1 VNERIIWQPIG
12 AFMISLENIA
22 VQSKIYESANSLVYR
37 GIKKDSG
44 TSVILKVLKQDY
56 PTPVEITRYKQEY
69 EITRSLNVKGII
81 KAYKL
86 QEYQRTLVII
96 LEDFGGESL
105 DKLIQQPQGGYSPMP
120 VKKFLSIA
128 IKITEIIGDI
138 HAANIIHKD
147 INPGNIVL
155 NPESGI
161 VKIIDFGISTKFS
174 RTNPSFK
181 HPNVLEGSLAYMS
194 PEQTGRMNRFLDYRS
209 DFYSLGVTFYELLTG
224 QLPYVT
230 TDVLELVH
238 CHIAKQP
245 VFPHEVNTEI
255 PPIISSIIMKLMAKN
270 AEERYQSVWGIKT
283 DLEECVTQLEI
294 LGKKSGTI
302 LEFPLGSKDISDKFQ
317 IPQKLY
323 GRETEV
329 QTLLAAFER
338 VATEKFGI
346 ASSPFPITYS
356 PLPNNREFM
365 LVSGY
370 AGIGKTVLVQEIYKP
385 IIQKQGYFISGKFNH
400 FQRDIPYSA
409 VVYAFVGLV
418 RQLLTETE
426 AYLHQWREKI
436 LAALGNNAQI
446 IIDVI
451 PEVELI
457 VGKQPPV
464 PELRGT
470 ESQNRFNR
478 VFQNFIRVFC
488 EKEHPLVIFL
498 DDLQWVDSAT
508 LKLIE
513 LMMTDRDTQYLFL
526 IGAYRDSEVN
536 STHPLMTTLEKL
548 TEDGIRINHITLAPL
563 KLEPINQL
571 IAETLHNNTASVKA
585 LSKLVLRKTLGN
597 PFFVNEF
604 LRTLHAENLLVFN
617 FEHHIWEWDIAHI
630 EAKGITDN
638 VVDLMIDKVKKLPD
652 SIQKIIRVA
661 ACIGANFDLKTL
673 AIICEESPINIYFDL
688 VKASD
693 FGLIMPI
700 SELDEQLLIQD
711 YKFLHDRVQ
720 QAAYALIDESQKQA
734 LNLQIGRKWLQETT
748 SETIIEKLFEI
759 VDHLNYSIKAV
770 TDQEERLKIARLNL
784 MAGKKAKAATAYNA
798 AFKYLITGIKF
809 LTTDSWQY
817 QYNLTLALHQEIVEV
832 SYLCGDFDAM
842 ERWTNVVQKEA
853 KNILDQ
859 VKIYEIKIQ
868 TCVAQTRQI
877 EAIET
882 GLQMLELLGVHL
894 PKSPTQL
901 DVHQQLEETKA
912 SFQEKNIEDLSNR
925 PLMVDA
931 KKIAAMR
938 ILSSIAAS
946 AYIAIPTLFPLIVC
960 EQVNLSLKYGN
971 SLFSGFGYALYGIVL
986 NRVVNDR
993 DWAYQLGQLAL
1004 NIVEKFNAKE
1014 LECKTTF
1021 QVAGL
1026 ALIHGKYHLKEIL
1039 QLFRKTYH
1047 SGIENGDF
1055 EYASYAALQIC
1066 QISFFCG
1073 QELTELEGEMAFYN
1087 RAIASLNQE
1096 ATLKWNQISQ
1106 QLVSNLLG
1114 HSENYLSLQGEA
1126 YDEEKSLPLHLA
1138 ANDIFGL
1145 YYFYLHKLILCYLF
1159 GDFSEASKNSFCT
1172 EQYLEG
1178 AVGHLSVS
1186 LFYFFDSLLKLE
1198 LYSHISNKTD
1208 SKQAEQEKL
1217 LSRVVKNQ
1225 KHMQKLVEIFPINF
1239 QHKYNLVEAEK
1250 ARVLGQFFEAEEFY
1264 EQAIQ
1269 EARNNE
1275 FIQEEALAY
1284 ELAAKFYLGRGREK
1298 FAQTYMREAHYC
1310 YGRWGA
1316 KAKVADLSVKYPQLI
1331 TQLPRAIR
1339 TIDINQKKPITTTAN
1354 NSTEA
1359 LDLAAVMKAS
1369 QAISGEI
1376 VLEKLLCSLMKIL
1389 IENAGAEKG
1398 FLILQKSRE
1407 WVIQASGEVASN
1419 TSENRRESKREKIS
1433 NTEVLKSIP
1442 LKNNLPV
1449 SIISYVVRTK
1459 ETIVLND
1466 ASCDNSFIKEPYF
1479 QQNKSKSV
1487 LCTPLINQGKL
1498 IGILYLENNLT
1509 IGAFTPEH
1517 SHVLNLLSSQA
1528 AISIENANLYNQ
1540 LEDYSR
1546 MLELRVEQRTAELAE
1561 ATDKAQAA
1569 NKAKSTFLAKM
1580 SHELRT
1586 PLNAILGFSQL
1597 MSRSPHIPLEHKEN
1611 LNIIS
1616 RSGEHLLTLINQVL
1630 DLSKIEAGRT
1640 TLNETFFDLHC
1651 FLNNLKDMFQLKADN
1666 KKLYLLFEGI
1676 SDIPK
1681 YVQTDEVKLRQV
1693 LINLLSNAI
1702 KFTRKGT
1709 VSVRTYSKQLSSFL
1723 DTKTRATNLYFE
1735 VEDTGI
1741 GIAADELGKLFEAF
1755 VQTKTGQQSQEG
1767 TGLGLVIAR
1776 SFVQLMGGEITVSSE
1791 LGRGT
1796 IFKFNIPVNIPVN
1809 SAVEQVKIKTN
1820 QPTQRVIALEP
1831 NQLSYRILVV
1841 DDNYDNCQLIIK
1853 LLSPLGFEVQQ
1864 ANNGLIAIAIWEEWQ
1879 PHLIFMDMRMPVMDG
1894 MEATRSIRANQKNQD
1909 TVIIALTASVLENN
1923 QSHILA
1929 AGCNNFIYKPFRE
1942 EDILE
1947 ALHFHL
1953 GVRFIYEGL
1962 ATTQS
1967 TNPTDA
1973 LTSDAIATL
1982 PPDLIAKLHVCILNL
1997 DVELIQTCIAQISDL
2012 NEPLAQ
2018 ALTVMVNDFRY
2029 EQLLDLTQPWANKN
2043 E

>member
-1 VNERIIWQPIG
+1 
-12 AFMISLENIA
+12 MISLENIA

-37 GIKKDSG
+37 GTKNDS

-69 EITRSLNVKGII
+69 EITCSLNLKGII
-81 KAYKL
+81 KAYEL

-105 DKLIQQPQGGYSPMP
+105 DKLMQQPQGGYSPMP
-120 VKKFLSIA
+120 LKEFLRLA
-128 IKITEIIGDI
+128 IKITEILGDI

-155 NPESGI
+155 NPETGI
-161 VKIIDFGISTKFS
+161 IKVIDFGISTKFS

-245 VFPHEVNTEI
+245 VLPYELNVEI
-255 PPIISSIIMKLMAKN
+255 PEIISRIIMKLMAKN
-270 AEERYQSVWGIKT
+270 AEERYQSAWGIKA
-283 DLEECVTQLEI
+283 DLEECLTQLET
-294 LGKKSGTI
+294 SGEISETI
-302 LEFPLGSKDISDKFQ
+302 VEFPLGNKDISDKFQ

-323 GRETEV
+323 GREAEV

-338 VATEKFGI
+338 VATEKSWI
-346 ASSPFPITYS
+346 TSSPSPNPHS
-356 PLPNNREFM
+356 PLPTSYFRHSEFM
-365 LVSGY
+365 LVAGY
-370 AGIGKTVLVQEIYKP
+370 SGIGKSVLVQEIYKP
-385 IIQKQGYFISGKFNH
+385 IIQKRGYFISGKFNQ

-409 VVYAFVGLV
+409 VVNAFVGLV

-426 AYLHQWREKI
+426 VSLQQWREKI
-436 LAALGNNAQI
+436 LAALGNNTQVI
-446 IIDVI
+446 VDVI

-457 VGKQPPV
+457 VGKQPLV

-513 LMMTDRDTQYLFL
+513 LMITDSETKYLFL

-536 STHPLMTTLEKL
+536 QTHPLIMMLEKL
-548 TEDGIRINHITLAPL
+548 TQEGITINQIKLAPL

-571 IAETLHNNTASVKA
+571 IAETLQTDTVLVKTLA
-585 LSKLVLRKTLGN
+585 KLVLRKTLGN

-604 LRTLHAENLLVFN
+604 LRILHADNLLVFN
-617 FEHHIWEWDIAHI
+617 LNNHKWKWNIAQI

-638 VVDLMIDKVKKLPD
+638 VVELMIDKVKKLPE
-652 SIQKIIRVA
+652 STQEILCLA
-661 ACIGANFDLKTL
+661 ACIGANFDLDTL
-673 AIICEESPINIYFDL
+673 SIICEKEAITIYRDL
-688 VKASD
+688 VIAVQS
-693 FGLIMPI
+693 GLIIPI
-700 SELDEQLLIQD
+700 SELNEQLLIQE

-720 QAAYALIDESQKQA
+720 QAAYALIDYNQKQV
-734 LNLQIGRKWLQETT
+734 LHLQIGRNLFQKTT
-748 SETIIEKLFEI
+748 SETLTENLFEI
-759 VDHLNYSIKAV
+759 VDHLNYSIKSV

-784 MAGKKAKAATAYNA
+784 IAGKKAKAATAYSA
-798 AFKYLITGIKF
+798 ALKYLITGIEF
-809 LTTDSWQY
+809 LATHSWEFEY
-817 QYNLTLALHQEIVEV
+817 DLSLALHEEIVEV

-842 ERWTNVVQKEA
+842 ERWITVFLEHTT
-853 KNILDQ
+853 NILDQ
-859 VKIYEIKIQ
+859 VKVYEIKIQ
-868 TCVAQTRQI
+868 TRAAQTRQI
-877 EAIET
+877 EAIEI
-882 GLQMLELLGVHL
+882 GLQVLELLGVNL
-894 PKSPTQL
+894 PKSPSQL
-901 DVHQQLEETKA
+901 NIHQQLEKTKA
-912 SFQEKNIEDLSNR
+912 FFQEKNIEDLSNL
-925 PLMVDA
+925 PLMTNA
-931 KKIAAMR
+931 KNIAAMR

-946 AYIAIPTLFPLIVC
+946 AYIAIPGLFPLIVC

-986 NRVVNDR
+986 NRVVNDTEL
-993 DWAYQLGQLAL
+993 AYNLGQLAL
-1004 NIVEKFNAKE
+1004 NIVEKFSAKE

-1026 ALIHGKYHLKEIL
+1026 ALIHGRYQVKEIL
-1039 QLFRKTYH
+1039 LLFQKTYE

-1073 QELTELEGEMAFYN
+1073 RELTDLEREMTFYS
-1087 RAIASLNQE
+1087 RAIASLKQE
-1096 ATLKWNQISQ
+1096 ATLTWNQISLQ
-1106 QLVSNLLG
+1106 TVINLLG
-1114 HSENYLSLQGEA
+1114 QNENYCYLEGEA
-1126 YDEEKSLPLHLA
+1126 YSEEKSLSVHLA

-1145 YYFYLHKLILCYLF
+1145 YYFYVHKLILCYLF
-1159 GDFSEASKNSFCT
+1159 GDVSQAVKNSLSA
-1172 EQYLEG
+1172 ELYLEG

-1186 LFYFFDSLLKLE
+1186 LFYFYDSLAHLE
-1198 LYSHISNKTD
+1198 VYLNTSSEM
-1208 SKQAEQEKL
+1208 EQEDL
-1217 LSRVVKNQ
+1217 LLRVKNNQ
-1225 KHMQKLVEIFPINF
+1225 KQIQKWADIIPINF
-1239 QHKYNLVEAEK
+1239 QHKYDLVEAEK
-1250 ARVLGQFFEAEEFY
+1250 ARVLGQIVEAEDFY

-1269 EARNNE
+1269 GARNNE

-1284 ELAAKFYLGRGREK
+1284 ELAAKFYLARGREK

-1316 KAKVADLSVKYPQLI
+1316 KAKVADLSTKYPQLI

-1339 TIDINQKKPITTTAN
+1339 TTDTYTKNPIATTGN
-1354 NSTEA
+1354 SSTEA

-1376 VLEKLLCSLMKIL
+1376 VLEKLLSSLMKIL
-1389 IENAGAEKG
+1389 IENAGAQKG
-1398 FLILQKSRE
+1398 FLILKKAGE

-1419 TSENRRESKREKIS
+1419 GSNKTS

-1442 LKNNLPV
+1442 LKNNLPL

-1459 ETIVLND
+1459 ESVVLND
-1466 ASCDNSFIKEPYF
+1466 ASCDDSFIKEPYF
-1479 QQNKSKSV
+1479 QQYQSKSV

-1517 SHVLNLLSSQA
+1517 SQVLNLLSSQA

-1546 MLELRVEQRTAELAE
+1546 MLELRVEQRTTELAE
-1561 ATDKAQAA
+1561 ATNKAEAA
-1569 NKAKSTFLAKM
+1569 NKAKSAFLANI

-1597 MSRSPHIPLEHKEN
+1597 ISRSAQIPVEHKEN

-1640 TLNETFFDLHC
+1640 TLNETFCDLHRL
-1651 FLNNLKDMFQLKADN
+1651 LNDLKDMFQLKADN
-1666 KKLYLLFEGI
+1666 KKLQLLFEGA
-1676 SDIPK
+1676 SDIPQ
-1681 YVQTDEVKLRQV
+1681 YVRTDEVKLRQV
-1693 LINLLSNAI
+1693 LINLISNAI
-1702 KFTRKGT
+1702 KFTPKGT
-1709 VSVRTYSKQLSSFL
+1709 VSVRFRCTHLNSFI
-1723 DTKTRATNLYFE
+1723 DTETRATNLDFE

-1741 GIAADELGKLFEAF
+1741 GIADDELNKLFEAF

-1776 SFVQLMGGEITVSSE
+1776 SFIQLMGGEITVSSK
-1791 LGRGT
+1791 LGSGT
-1796 IFKFNIPVNIPVN
+1796 IFKFNIPVNSV
-1809 SAVEQVKIKTN
+1809 VEPGQVKIN
-1820 QPTQRVIALEP
+1820 QPTRSVLGIEP
-1831 NQLSYRILVV
+1831 GQPCYRILVV
-1841 DDNYDNCQLIIK
+1841 DDNCDNCQLIIK

-1864 ANNGLIAIAIWEEWQ
+1864 ASNGLIAIAIWEEWQ
-1879 PHLIFMDMRMPVMDG
+1879 PHLIFMDIRMPVVDG
-1894 MEATRSIRANQKNQD
+1894 IEATRSIRATQKSQD
-1909 TVIIALTASVLENN
+1909 TIIIALTASVLEDKQN
-1923 QSHILA
+1923 HILA
-1929 AGCNNFIYKPFRE
+1929 AGCNDFIYKPFKE

-1947 ALHFHL
+1947 ALHFHM
-1953 GVRFIYEGL
+1953 GVRFIYEDL
-1962 ATTQS
+1962 AITQS
-1967 TNPTDA
+1967 KNPADA
-1973 LTSDAIATL
+1973 LTSGVIATL
-1982 PPDLIAKLHVCILNL
+1982 PPELIAQLHVCIVNL
-1997 DVELIQTCIAQISDL
+1997 DVELIQTCIAQISLL

-2018 ALTVMVNDFRY
+2018 ALTVMVNNFRY
-2029 EQLLDLTQPWANKN
+2029 EQLLDLIQPWANQN